1 MCTFKIRHG
10 FTTKNMCKLP
20 PLFGL
25 YIKYYCLKYF
35 KRCKVR
41 YALSVFKCH
50 LTKGFFKSNFI
61 VVIKILFVGRVE
73 SIKSPLFGAIF
84 LCYWITY
91 IVSVLRKIWKLSSRS
106 LLKVFII
113 ERNLYEFGI
122 EMLIITEPSYSNEN
136 LSFKWEM
143 PYLSHP

>member
-1 MCTFKIRHG
+1 MCTFKIRHE

-50 LTKGFFKSNFI
+50 LTKGYCNFV
-61 VVIKILFVGRVE
+61 VVIKILFGGRVE

-91 IVSVLRKIWKLSSRS
+91 IVSVRFKEDLKIEFKKPLESFYHREKSIWIWHWNADYYQLFKIWA
-106 LLKVFII
+106 I
-113 ERNLYEFGI
+113 
-122 EMLIITEPSYSNEN
+122 
-136 LSFKWEM
+136 SFWM
-143 PYLSHP
+143 TR